1 MSECHSALWVFLF
14 YNVIIHKAYKF
25 RLSPTT
31 EQEQSLRQHAGNTR
45 FLYNHLL
52 DLNIKKYETEKKFI
66 FGHEMIMSL
75 PKLKEEYEFLGLS
88 FSQSLQQVGRHL
100 DKALKDAFDKSQP
113 EKKFPQFKKKRN
125 NRDSFTVPQKF
136 RVEKNC
142 VFIPKIGEIPWI
154 KHRAIKGKVKHLTV
168 KQDGSQWYCS
178 VNVELRV
185 KEPKPLI
192 KPENMISAD
201 MGIKTFATLT
211 SGEPVDL
218 EKITKKEDKKLR
230 KCHRHLSRKKEG
242 SNNRKKHLNRLQVLY
257 RKIRNKRKNFQHQE
271 SHNMIN
277 KYDGIFL
284 ETLNIKGMMS
294 NHCLSKAVQNC
305 AWYQF
310 ITFLKYKCEQQG
322 KPFIQINRWE
332 ATSKKCCRCGWYHK
346 ELKLKDRTFICQECG
361 LVLDRDINASI
372 NIYKIGIIEYLG
384 LEIPWDSRE
393 SFNLY
398 ISLKGDEVV
407 KQTPG
412 ERGGCSTSVQ
422 CPSEN
427 QEKEVIGLDLL
438 EKIC

>member
-1 MSECHSALWVFLF
+1 
-14 YNVIIHKAYKF
+14 
-25 RLSPTT
+25 
-31 EQEQSLRQHAGNTR
+31 
-45 FLYNHLL
+45 
-52 DLNIKKYETEKKFI
+52 
-66 FGHEMIMSL
+66 
-75 PKLKEEYEFLGLS
+75 
-88 FSQSLQQVGRHL
+88 
-100 DKALKDAFDKSQP
+100 
-113 EKKFPQFKKKRN
+113 
-125 NRDSFTVPQKF
+125 
-136 RVEKNC
+136 
-142 VFIPKIGEIPWI
+142 
-154 KHRAIKGKVKHLTV
+154 
-168 KQDGSQWYCS
+168 
-178 VNVELRV
+178 
-185 KEPKPLI
+185 
-192 KPENMISAD
+192 MISAD

-322 KPFIQINRWE
+322 KPFIQIGRWD